1 MIKRNGPNERV
12 KRRYLQYLKEVK
24 GRDEASLD
32 AVAKAIDR
40 FEDHAKNRDFK
51 KFHIEQARAFKAHLA
66 STRNARTGDPLSA
79 STEDLPYDQAGPRV
93 ARRHAGGKRNRT
105 LRSGAHRFRASLGRA
120 RSGDRLVQIEA
131 YRGRE

>member
-1 MIKRNGPNERV
+1 MH
-12 KRRYLQYLKEVK
+12 RYLQYLKEVE

-51 KFHIEQARAFKAHLA
+51 KFHVEQARAFKAHLA

-79 STEDLPYDQAGPRV
+79 STVHSTLAALKGFFGSTTRNWSAPPRP
-93 ARRHAGGKRNRT
+93 RN
-105 LRSGAHRFRASLGRA
+105 
-120 RSGDRLVQIEA
+120 DN
-131 YRGRE
+131 GREVNEPVETPAPEGPASPPAFEDDEPSG